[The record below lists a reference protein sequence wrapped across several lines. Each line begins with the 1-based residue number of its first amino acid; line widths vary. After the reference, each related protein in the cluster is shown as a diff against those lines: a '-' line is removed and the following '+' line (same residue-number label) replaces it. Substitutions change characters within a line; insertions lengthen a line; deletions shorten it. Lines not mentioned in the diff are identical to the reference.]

1 MKRCPMCGIEKPLW
15 AFSRNVSRR
24 DGVQSYC
31 TECRRDYLKKHYAR
45 NIAKYR
51 AAATVRNEVRRAAI
65 RRIIRQAKDR
75 PCSDCGSR
83 YPTYVMDFDHRD
95 RKEQAIQHRARRVD
109 WPHPGYRPT
118 GGDQQVRR
126 CVLQLP
132 PREDTSASRSSWVA
146 RIRTWTSRSRADRA
160 TVTPRPNKASPDA
173 SSPGQP
179 HLPKTDGLM

>member
-1 MKRCPMCGIEKPLW
+1 MCGMEKPLW

-31 TECRRDYLKKHYAR
+31 TECRRDYLKEHYAR

-83 YPTYVMDFDHRD
+83 YPPYVMDFDHRN
-95 RKEQAIQHRARRVD
+95 RKSKRFNIGRDALIGVPDTTLLEEINKCDVVCSNCHRWRT
-109 WPHPGYRPT
+109 H
-118 GGDQQVRR
+118 QQINELGRQDSN
-126 CVLQLP
+126 L
-132 PREDTSASRSSWVA
+132 D
-146 RIRTWTSRSRADRA
+146 
-160 TVTPRPNKASPDA
+160 
-173 SSPGQP
+173 
-179 HLPKTDGLM
+179 